1 MSVKRRFEV
10 FQHPKVNYC
19 QCIRIR
25 NGRYKGLVIHY
36 GRVAMPILD
45 DGRAKLEFHFTVVD
59 NPRGHDTKE
68 KMLHKLLGDILVEL
82 LDEELSRDY
91 DTISRLSITDIEEI
105 AKKDIEIGEELD

>member
-10 FQHPKVNYC
+10 FQHPKVDYC

-59 NPRGHDTKE
+59 NPKGLDTDE

-82 LDEELSRDY
+82 LDEELSRDG
-91 DTISRLSITDIEEI
+91 DTVSRLSITDIEQIEKTEIEI
-105 AKKDIEIGEELD
+105 AEESD